1 MWMSPGC
8 ALFMR
13 STIRGRERELSME
26 SKGINA
32 GGAVR
37 RSERSKPEAPKKRAE
52 SEFPSDGA
60 LSRVLRVIR
69 NPYRDLEREL
79 GYRFRRSALLETAL
93 VHRSFRFENAGVE
106 YDNQRL
112 EFLGDAALG
121 LAAAAWLFER
131 NADCNEGRLTSMR
144 SQVTSGKALCH
155 AANRINLGHY
165 MRIGKGEEGS
175 GGRQRH
181 SNLEDALEAIIGAA
195 YVDGGMRAVT
205 TIFTNLFGAVMETM
219 DDDHWAG
226 NPKGRLQ
233 EYVQRELGVNLSYRL
248 ISREGPA
255 HAPVFVVEAVL
266 PDGRLGRGS
275 APNKQQAESDAA
287 AELLAVLMES
297 GGTRYGDVTL

>member
-1 MWMSPGC
+1 
-8 ALFMR
+8 
-13 STIRGRERELSME
+13 
-26 SKGINA
+26 
-32 GGAVR
+32 
-37 RSERSKPEAPKKRAE
+37 
-52 SEFPSDGA
+52 
-60 LSRVLRVIR
+60 VLRAIR
-69 NPYRDLEREL
+69 NPYRDLERAL

-93 VHRSFRFENAGVE
+93 VHRSYRFENRGVE

-144 SQVTSGKALCH
+144 SQVTSGKALCQ
-155 AANRINLGHY
+155 AASQINLGHY
-165 MRIGKGEEGS
+165 LRVGKGEEGS
-175 GGRQRH
+175 GGRHRQ

-205 TIFTNLFGAVMETM
+205 AIFERLFGPAMETM
-219 DDDHWAG
+219 DTDHWAG

-233 EYVQRELGVNLSYRL
+233 EYVQRELGVNPAYRL

-266 PDGRLGRGS
+266 PDGRMGRGS

-287 AELLAVLMES
+287 AALLGQLTGS
-297 GGTRYGDVTL
+297 GAHCSDVTV